1 MILPP
6 GEDDYQLNGAVEE
19 SRGWPRTE
27 SKLVKKARQ
36 AAEAG
41 GGWLRADIRDGMWM
55 FTPWARAGLG
65 DKIEQIAQ
73 HVTSALRRVPGID
86 GAVLSNGAGFAQ
98 SEFYGESARTTRG
111 CYGIRR
117 VLPAGR
123 VRETMIIPVTL
134 RGRSQATTWLR
145 MYDAEEHWLDW
156 ALGRAGIPTR
166 HQIFGEQ

>member
-1 MILPP
+1 M
-6 GEDDYQLNGAVEE
+6 DVH
-19 SRGWPRTE
+19 
-27 SKLVKKARQ
+27 
-36 AAEAG
+36 
-41 GGWLRADIRDGMWM
+41 
-55 FTPWARAGLG
+55 PWARAGLG

-98 SEFYGESARTTRG
+98 SQFYGESARTTQG

-117 VLPAGR
+117 VLPAAR
-123 VRETMIIPVTL
+123 ARETMIIPVTQ
-134 RGRSQATTWLR
+134 RGRSQATAWLR

-156 ALGRAGIPTR
+156 ALARAGIPTR